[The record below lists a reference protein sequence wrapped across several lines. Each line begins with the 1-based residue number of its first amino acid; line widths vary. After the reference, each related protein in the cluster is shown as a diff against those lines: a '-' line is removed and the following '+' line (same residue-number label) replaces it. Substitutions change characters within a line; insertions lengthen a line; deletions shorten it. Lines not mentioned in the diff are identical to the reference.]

1 MTTGTDPHSLDNI
14 LSEGET
20 FDEKGYTLSRDP
32 FPKVNDSFARSRD
45 LSESTISAIQTI
57 MDKIYIIHK
66 RPLFYC
72 ESYKGAVECVES
84 LETTLQLLWGFP
96 YDKNYQTYRFGF
108 KDCTC
113 PKMDNHDRVG
123 TGVFIYD
130 KECAVHGWIF
140 EEGGDV

>member
-14 LSEGET
+14 LSERET
-20 FDEKGYTLSRDP
+20 FDEKGYTLPQDP

-57 MDKIYIIHK
+57 MDKIHIIQQ
-66 RPLFYC
+66 RSLFYC
-72 ESYKGAVECVES
+72 ETYKDAVECVES

-108 KDCTC
+108 KDCNC
-113 PKMDNHDRVG
+113 PKVDNAERLG
-123 TGVFIYD
+123 TGAFIYD
-130 KECAVHGWIF
+130 KGCVVHSYLF
-140 EEGGDV
+140 EEGE